1 MKSLGCEAIARF
13 SGTYY
18 CRNDFSLSFVSDAA
32 GLSGLTGYTIDEIK
46 SVYHNSFL
54 EMVDVKAQECL
65 REEIRDQLA
74 MFGALEIVI
83 PISHKSGQ
91 LLWIM
96 NRGQLVVEEDGQEY
110 LTGVL
115 VDITRSKA
123 RYDEE
128 KKVTKVLQIQ
138 AERDSLTNIYNAQN
152 ARKKVEEYLANV
164 SEKNDCALLIIDL
177 DDFKSVNDQYG
188 HMFGDEVLVK
198 VAETI
203 KNLFRSLD
211 IVGRIGGEEFMVLMK
226 DIPGREIV
234 KKRCSQLNT
243 AFHEIFREELKGRE
257 LSCSIGVALS
267 PENGTVYSD
276 LFRHADSALY
286 RAKDKGK
293 DGYVFYGVE

>member
-1 MKSLGCEAIARF
+1 MKSLGCEVIARF
-13 SGTYY
+13 SGTYC
-18 CRNDFSLSFVSDAA
+18 CRNDFSLNFVSDTA
-32 GLSGLTGYTIDEIK
+32 GLSGLTGYTTDEIEK
-46 SVYHNSFL
+46 LYHNNLL
-54 EMVDVKAQECL
+54 ELVDMQAKENLQKEM
-65 REEIRDQLA
+65 EEQLA
-74 MFGALEIVI
+74 LWGTVEVVM
-83 PISHKSGQ
+83 PIYHKSGNP
-91 LLWIM
+91 LWIL
-96 NRGQLVVEEDGQEY
+96 NRGQLVIEENGQEY

-128 KKVTKVLQIQ
+128 KKATKVLQIQ
-138 AERDSLTNIYNAQN
+138 AERDSLTNIYNAQT

-198 VAETI
+198 TAETI

-211 IVGRIGGEEFMVLMK
+211 IVGRIGGEEFIVLMK

-234 KKRCSQLNT
+234 EVRCSQLNA
-243 AFHEIFREELKGRE
+243 AFHDIFKEELKGKE
-257 LSCSIGVALS
+257 LSCSIGVAIS

>member
-1 MKSLGCEAIARF
+1 MKCLGCEVIARF

-18 CRNDFSLSFVSDAA
+18 CRNDFSLSFVSDTA

-46 SVYHNSFL
+46 SIYHNNLL
-54 EMVDVKAQECL
+54 EIADVQAQEKVH
-65 REEIRDQLA
+65 EEIQEQLA
-74 MFGALEIVI
+74 MWGTVEIVM
-83 PISHKSGQ
+83 PVLHKSGTP
-91 LLWIM
+91 LWIM
-96 NRGQLVVEEDGQEY
+96 NRGQLVAGEDGHEY
-110 LTGVL
+110 LAGIL

-128 KKVTKVLQIQ
+128 KKATRVLQIQ
-138 AERDSLTNIYNAQN
+138 AERDSLTNIYNAQT
-152 ARKKVEEYLANV
+152 ARKKVEEYLTNV

-198 VAETI
+198 AAETI
-203 KNLFRSLD
+203 KNLFRSMD

-234 KKRCSQLNT
+234 KKRCSQLNA
-243 AFHEIFREELKGRE
+243 AFHYIFKEELKGKE
-257 LSCSIGVALS
+257 LSCSIGVAIA
-267 PENGTVYSD
+267 PENGRVYSD

>member
-1 MKSLGCEAIARF
+1 VKSFGCEAIARF

-46 SVYHNSFL
+46 SIYHNSFL

>member
-1 MKSLGCEAIARF
+1 MKCLGCEVIARF

-18 CRNDFSLSFVSDAA
+18 CRNDFSLSFVSDTA

-46 SVYHNSFL
+46 SIYHNNLL
-54 EMVDVKAQECL
+54 EIADVQAREKVH
-65 REEIRDQLA
+65 EEIQEQLA
-74 MFGALEIVI
+74 MWGTVEIVM
-83 PISHKSGQ
+83 PVLHKSGTP
-91 LLWIM
+91 LWIM
-96 NRGQLVVEEDGQEY
+96 NRGQLVAGEDGQEY

-128 KKVTKVLQIQ
+128 KKATRVLQIQ
-138 AERDSLTNIYNAQN
+138 AERDSLTNIYNAQT
-152 ARKKVEEYLANV
+152 ARKKVEEYLTNV

-198 VAETI
+198 AAETI
-203 KNLFRSLD
+203 KNLFRSMD

-234 KKRCSQLNT
+234 EVRCSQLNA
-243 AFHEIFREELKGRE
+243 AFHDIFKEELKGKE
-257 LSCSIGVALS
+257 LSCSIGVAIA
-267 PENGTVYSD
+267 PENGRVYSD

>member
-1 MKSLGCEAIARF
+1 L
-13 SGTYY
+13 
-18 CRNDFSLSFVSDAA
+18 VSDTAE
-32 GLSGLTGYTIDEIK
+32 LYELTGYTADEIQ
-46 SVYHNSFL
+46 SLYHNNLL
-54 EMVDVKAQECL
+54 EMIDVQAQENL
-65 REEIRDQLA
+65 QKEIEEQLA
-74 MFGALEIVI
+74 AWGSVEVMMPVF
-83 PISHKSGQ
+83 HKNGS

-128 KKVTKVLQIQ
+128 KKATKVLQIQ
-138 AERDSLTNIYNAQN
+138 AERDSLTNIYNAQT

-198 VAETI
+198 TAETI

-211 IVGRIGGEEFMVLMK
+211 IVGRIGGEEFIVLMK

-234 KKRCSQLNT
+234 EVRCSQLNA
-243 AFHEIFREELKGRE
+243 AFHDIFKEELKGKE
-257 LSCSIGVALS
+257 LSCSIGVAIS